1 MSDEPKKSMDDVIL
15 ADGRYPLEAFRFLHE
30 GLEQAV
36 EKVHGGTSGSQGQH
50 HVTGRQMCE
59 ALRDLAAQRWGM
71 LAPLVLG
78 RWNIKSTLDFG
89 RMVYLLIEHQFMKK
103 TAEDSLEDF
112 SDVFNL
118 PHAFRDV
125 DTFKLKS

>member
-1 MSDEPKKSMDDVIL
+1 MSDEPKISMDDVIL

-36 EKVHGGTSGSQGQH
+36 EKVHGDKPGPQGR

-89 RMVYLLIEHQFMKK
+89 RMVYLLIDHQFMKK

-118 PHAFRDV
+118 PQAFRDV
-125 DTFKLKS
+125 DAFRLKS